1 MAEPAKSFGGS
12 VMKRLV
18 VLLLSMVISFVC
30 SAAVSHEKADKAYRQ
45 FLLWAHVD
53 YGSVSVVSKKI
64 VSGLNSLFS
73 FPKEI
78 TRRIALPSKP
88 SAMMIIDLLLWMHD
102 EIRQLGYEIFVE
114 DLDSFSDG
122 LDDLIDL
129 VLEWCGIA
137 GWLQPQSRL

>member
-53 YGSVSVVSKKI
+53 YGSISVVSKKI

-73 FPKEI
+73 FPKEFA
-78 TRRIALPSKP
+78 RRIALPSKP
-88 SAMMIIDLLLWMHD
+88 AQIIIIDLLLWMRD

-129 VLEWCGIA
+129 VLERCGIA
-137 GWLQPQSRL
+137 GWQWPQSRL